1 VGSRKHVRLLRGS
14 SRCFTAYVL
23 DYPGGV
29 ILVREWKRSRMV
41 NSTLMIPGEFWCEM
55 DWDQRKA
62 MLMSFLSKGKPD
74 YVNAGHNAP
83 PEDSDFADRYPALS
97 EYMTGTRY
105 PDGSKR
111 QVSRL
116 GIFVDTD
123 GWKAQLRD
131 VDRGLVIWATDRS
144 FLGVLEALEGLL
156 ISERPPWREDKF
168 AGPSG
173 SNGTKKKT

>member
-1 VGSRKHVRLLRGS
+1 MGTRKHVRFLKGS
-14 SRCFTAYVL
+14 SRRFNAYVL

-41 NSTLMIPGEFWCEM
+41 NSTLMIPSEFWAEM

-62 MLMSFLSKGKPD
+62 MLMSFLSKGKPE
-74 YVNAGHNAP
+74 YVSAGSNAP
-83 PEDSDFADRYPALS
+83 AEDADFAERYPALS
-97 EYMTGTRY
+97 EYMSSAKY

-168 AGPSG
+168 AGGAASSG
-173 SNGTKKKT
+173 SKKKP